1 MNSISNIFSIW
12 AGRLAIIAVVL
23 ATGCSSMNRPAST
36 SFAGVLITNQSREQI
51 RAATVMVFQQNG
63 YQLAPTPSNEL
74 AFQREA
80 TRREQLDY
88 AGLVGT
94 HDGEQ
99 VLIRVQMNIEPNGV
113 GAYWLGCKAYAICN
127 PGQPVFE
134 SSTAL
139 FGFQSGPYQKL
150 LDNVKDTLQQPR
162 MTGGSN

>member
-36 SFAGVLITNQSREQI
+36 SFAGVLITNQNRESI
-51 RAATVMVFQQNG
+51 KAATVTVFQQNG

-150 LDNVKDTLQQPR
+150 LDNIKDALQQPG
-162 MTGGSN
+162 MSGGTN

>member
-36 SFAGVLITNQSREQI
+36 SFAGVLITNQNRESI
-51 RAATVMVFQQNG
+51 KAATVTVFQQNG

-80 TRREQLDY
+80 TRREQLD
-88 AGLVGT
+88 VGT